1 MQEVEVAKPPR
12 PWVRGAW
19 IVGIL
24 AFAGVWAFGFWYD
37 AHRPKPEPLD
47 ATSMHAAAAACRVA
61 VTSLAAIPPV
71 GGAPT
76 VADRATRDRNENAVF
91 NTLVGRLSAI
101 HPSSHEG
108 AKALTAFTADWKHLT
123 QARERYVAELPT
135 SPQRPK
141 LFIPVDPTGAPVTIR
156 MGEYARIHKLDDCTP
171 DSLQGEVVEGPRA
184 YPRVP

>member
-1 MQEVEVAKPPR
+1 VQEAEVTKPPR
-12 PWVRGAW
+12 PWVRAAW

-24 AFAGVWAFGFWYD
+24 AFAGIWAFGFWYD

-47 ATSMHAAAAACRVA
+47 AVSAHAANVACESA

-76 VADRATRDRNENAVF
+76 VADRAKRDSDENAVF
-91 NTLVGRLSAI
+91 ARLVKQLDTI
-101 HPSSHEG
+101 HPSDHDG
-108 AKALTAFTADWKHLT
+108 AKALAAFTADWQHLNT
-123 QARERYVAELPT
+123 ARQRYVTELLA
-135 SPQRPK
+135 SPKRPK

-156 MGEYARIHKLDDCTP
+156 MGEYARIHKLNDCTP
-171 DSLQGEVVEGPRA
+171 DSLQGEVVEGPRT

>member
-1 MQEVEVAKPPR
+1 VQEIEAVKPRR
-12 PWVRGAW
+12 PWVRAAW
-19 IVGIL
+19 IVGLL

-47 ATSMHAAAAACRVA
+47 ATSMQAANAACRSA
-61 VTSLAAIPPV
+61 VVSLSAIPPV

-91 NTLVGRLSAI
+91 TTLVKRLGAI
-101 HPSSHEG
+101 RPTSHEG
-108 AKALTAFTADWKHLT
+108 AQALTAFTADWQHLT
-123 QARERYVAELPT
+123 EAHERYVTALLA

-141 LFIPVDPTGAPVTIR
+141 LYIPVDPTGAPVTIR
-156 MGEYARIHKLDDCTP
+156 MGEYARIHKLTDCTP
-171 DSLQGEVVEGPRA
+171 DSLQGEVVEGPRT